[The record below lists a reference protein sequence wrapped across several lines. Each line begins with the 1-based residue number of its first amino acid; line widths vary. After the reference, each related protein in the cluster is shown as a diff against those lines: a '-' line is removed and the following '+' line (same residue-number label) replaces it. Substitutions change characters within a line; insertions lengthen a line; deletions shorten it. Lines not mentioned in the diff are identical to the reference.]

1 MTGLV
6 KQPAHRVAVVV
17 RRKQAQDPVGCLT
30 IIMVAGVFMRGS
42 RFVLLVVHHPVHQ
55 SLGLGQQQGAGKHQ
69 QQAGPCAPRQRQSG
83 HHRRS
88 PLPYLTLT
96 ASVTR

>member
-30 IIMVAGVFMRGS
+30 IIMVAGVFMPGS

-55 SLGLGQQQGAGKHQ
+55 SLGLGQQLGAGKHQ
-69 QQAGPCAPRQRQSG
+69 
-83 HHRRS
+83 
-88 PLPYLTLT
+88 
-96 ASVTR
+96 